1 MFVRARILKLLRT
14 PGIDSSESIP
24 CEKSIPLWNSYLE
37 TSIPCEGIED
47 FWIVVVMCCVW
58 GKDTTIGQHI
68 SNTQLWAGDEKAIS
82 ASKIYILWDMA
93 DLIPYL
99 VPAKLARQAS

>member
-1 MFVRARILKLLRT
+1 
-14 PGIDSSESIP
+14 
-24 CEKSIPLWNSYLE
+24 
-37 TSIPCEGIED
+37 
-47 FWIVVVMCCVW
+47 MCCVW